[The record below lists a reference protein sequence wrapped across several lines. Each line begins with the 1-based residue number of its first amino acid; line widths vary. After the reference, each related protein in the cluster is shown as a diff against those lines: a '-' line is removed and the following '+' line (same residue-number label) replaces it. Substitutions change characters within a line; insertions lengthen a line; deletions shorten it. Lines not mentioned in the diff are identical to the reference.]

1 MSTLFN
7 ILNTAW
13 CIEDVLCL
21 IATCFPKPPLPSRPE
36 SSESSLSFVHSLQLL
51 LVFCCTS
58 LSAGSPFYTIMS
70 LCLESIW
77 IHSLPLHRAS
87 RCRML
92 PAPVIHNRSARWS
105 WLNIQ
110 SAYSIHS
117 WVNTA
122 IQSVWACAFVSP
134 CACARTL
141 SSAML
146 YLISDFIQHLFLS
159 YVTVR
164 MTLSLSHVFAL
175 HWDVITSLSL
185 SAPFTV
191 SVARSRSFYLH
202 FRSLQCTDIESAQK
216 WVNATTDKS

>member
-1 MSTLFN
+1 MSALFN

-122 IQSVWACAFVSP
+122 IQSVWACAFASP
-134 CACARTL
+134 CVCVRAYIVIGDA
-141 SSAML
+141 
-146 YLISDFIQHLFLS
+146 LFNLRFHS
-159 YVTVR
+159 
-164 MTLSLSHVFAL
+164 
-175 HWDVITSLSL
+175 TSVSQLCNGPHDLVSKSCL
-185 SAPFTV
+185 RSPLRCNNLPFTL
-191 SVARSRSFYLH
+191 RSIHGVR
-202 FRSLQCTDIESAQK
+202 RLQ
-216 WVNATTDKS
+216 